1 MTKADI
7 NLSQGYFNKY
17 IEIAPNLSVA
27 EALTASLAQLKELNV
42 GQLLLIGN
50 KTYQPGKWT
59 INDIFQ
65 HLVDVER
72 MFTYRVLL
80 AARKDSTIMFD
91 FDEKYI
97 ADNSNARYR
106 NLIDILEELIAVRH
120 STILMFKSFND
131 EIMLTRGL
139 NGKHEMPV
147 AAFGYCIIGHQIWHL
162 NIIKEKYLLL

>member
-97 ADNSNARYR
+97 ADNSNARCR

-120 STILMFKSFND
+120 STILMFKSFDD
-131 EIMLTRGL
+131 ETMLTRGL

-147 AAFGYCIIGHQIWHL
+147 AAFGYCIIGHQTWHL

>member
-7 NLSQGYFNKY
+7 KLSQGYFNKY

-97 ADNSNARYR
+97 ADNSNARCR

-120 STILMFKSFND
+120 STILMFKSFDD
-131 EIMLTRGL
+131 ETMLTRGL

>member
-7 NLSQGYFNKY
+7 KLSQGYFNKY

-120 STILMFKSFND
+120 STILMFKSFDD
-131 EIMLTRGL
+131 ETMLTRGL

>member
-1 MTKADI
+1 
-7 NLSQGYFNKY
+7 
-17 IEIAPNLSVA
+17 
-27 EALTASLAQLKELNV
+27 
-42 GQLLLIGN
+42 
-50 KTYQPGKWT
+50 
-59 INDIFQ
+59 
-65 HLVDVER
+65 
-72 MFTYRVLL
+72 VLL

-120 STILMFKSFND
+120 STILMFKSFDD
-131 EIMLTRGL
+131 ETMLTRGL

>member
-7 NLSQGYFNKY
+7 KLSQGYFNKY

-97 ADNSNARYR
+97 ADNSNAHYR

-120 STILMFKSFND
+120 STILMFKSFDD
-131 EIMLTRGL
+131 ETMLTRGL